1 MTGAPSIM
9 ELTIEQRKRVLQL
22 YAACL
27 RVADTE
33 RAAWIGNLAGPDAV
47 LRESL
52 RELLS
57 DRSDNTVLN
66 PGLAQ
71 TVFPSPGFGQMGAGA
86 TVLPTVGMILDERF
100 ELLEQLGEGGMG
112 RVFKARDRLQDE
124 SNAYVAVKVIK
135 ENLKQFPGADAA
147 LRRETNRT
155 RLLAHPNVITV
166 REFNIDSDY
175 GFAYMTMEYLRG
187 RTLNALLSEQGKAG
201 LTFDRAWQ
209 IIEPMGKALANGHA
223 CQWEDERGLH
233 TGIVHLDLKPAN
245 VFICQD
251 GRIKVLDFGISRQMR
266 SANCSGYTTVIARG
280 LQILTP
286 AYASLEMW
294 NGEAADPRDD
304 IYAYG
309 CIVYEL
315 LTGRH
320 PFDGASA
327 PVALQNKDKP
337 KRPEQLDRRQ
347 WRALRTALALH
358 RADRTPTV
366 TRFLRD
372 FAPRSWFQ
380 KYAAP
385 LIAAPALVLL
395 GAIALGYWRMSLESV
410 DLDEPAPAHV
420 TLSAEEQSTVNDLVA
435 RARDRF
441 SDVDITVNPEQLSYV
456 LSDGLDSVSELI
468 GDALRIQPD
477 NREARELRSQMAAL
491 YAAKARE
498 LLEQH
503 RPPQATFKL
512 IEKGLEIKPI
522 DPGLR
527 KLRRDLCERDT
538 AVCLNGRA

>member
-1 MTGAPSIM
+1 
-9 ELTIEQRKRVLQL
+9 
-22 YAACL
+22 
-27 RVADTE
+27 
-33 RAAWIGNLAGPDAV
+33 
-47 LRESL
+47 
-52 RELLS
+52 
-57 DRSDNTVLN
+57 
-66 PGLAQ
+66 
-71 TVFPSPGFGQMGAGA
+71 
-86 TVLPTVGMILDERF
+86 
-100 ELLEQLGEGGMG
+100 
-112 RVFKARDRLQDE
+112 
-124 SNAYVAVKVIK
+124 
-135 ENLKQFPGADAA
+135 
-147 LRRETNRT
+147 
-155 RLLAHPNVITV
+155 
-166 REFNIDSDY
+166 
-175 GFAYMTMEYLRG
+175 
-187 RTLNALLSEQGKAG
+187 
-201 LTFDRAWQ
+201 
-209 IIEPMGKALANGHA
+209 
-223 CQWEDERGLH
+223 
-233 TGIVHLDLKPAN
+233 
-245 VFICQD
+245 
-251 GRIKVLDFGISRQMR
+251 MR
-266 SANCSGYTTVIARG
+266 SANCSGDTTVIARG

-309 CIVYEL
+309 CITYEL

-366 TRFLRD
+366 ARFLRD

-395 GAIALGYWRMSLESV
+395 GAVALGYWRMSLESV

-420 TLSAEEQSTVNDLVA
+420 KLSAEEQSAVNDLVA

-468 GDALRIQPD
+468 GDALRTQPD
-477 NREARELRSQMAAL
+477 NREARELRSQVAAL

-503 RPPQATFKL
+503 RPPQTAFKL

-522 DPGLR
+522 DSGLR